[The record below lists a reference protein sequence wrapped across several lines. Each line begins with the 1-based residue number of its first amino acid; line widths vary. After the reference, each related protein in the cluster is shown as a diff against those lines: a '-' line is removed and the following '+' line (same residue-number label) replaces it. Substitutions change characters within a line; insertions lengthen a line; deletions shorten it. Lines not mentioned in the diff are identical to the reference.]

1 MKRVSLGR
9 QVFTA
14 YSMVYLDERSGTFS
28 LRKGRFFFFFFLSI
42 LLEECC
48 IKPKTDSDF

>member
-28 LRKGRFFFFFFLSI
+28 LRKLFFFFKYPFGGMLHQT
-42 LLEECC
+42 
-48 IKPKTDSDF
+48 KN

>member
-28 LRKGRFFFFFFLSI
+28 LRKGRFFFFFFFKYPFGGMLHQT
-42 LLEECC
+42 
-48 IKPKTDSDF
+48 KN

>member
-1 MKRVSLGR
+1 MKRVSLGH

-28 LRKGRFFFFFFLSI
+28 LRKGRNILIIFFKYPFGGMLHQT
-42 LLEECC
+42 
-48 IKPKTDSDF
+48 KN